1 MLKISNC
8 GQIIRLLLIE
18 HRRLIPCW
26 VGLLLSMNLF
36 DIWIYAIKYVTFSVT
51 SNTAPLDVT
60 LKWSRLRVKKSSVWS
75 KWFQALS
82 GLKFSKKSID
92 RYRIKF
98 DNSTIKYLYGFRK
111 IKIIRELRTALVR
124 VRPSPHLDRCYMPEN
139 RDFSLGANLFG
150 YGQSGGGI
158 FKKVQRRFQVQ
169 KSIKWARFLRM
180 FTGVEFLKVC

>member
-1 MLKISNC
+1 M
-8 GQIIRLLLIE
+8 
-18 HRRLIPCW
+18 
-26 VGLLLSMNLF
+26 
-36 DIWIYAIKYVTFSVT
+36 T
-51 SNTAPLDVT
+51 SNTAPLDVKT
-60 LKWSRLRVKKSSVWS
+60 VKWSRLRVKKSSVWS

-98 DNSTIKYLYGFRK
+98 DISTIKYLYGFRK
-111 IKIIRELRTALVR
+111 IKIARELRTALVW
-124 VRPSPHLDRCYMPEN
+124 VGPSPHLRRCFMPEN

-169 KSIKWARFLRM
+169 KSIKWARFWGCSPGSN
-180 FTGVEFLKVC
+180 F